1 MGRGAGGPRTVGAS
15 RGALSRGGRS
25 GLTQARRAPS
35 SGSTVTPQVT
45 CGYYGKPNH
54 FENDCWRKSG
64 KCLACG
70 STEHQLANC
79 PNKMKTGDDTQRPEK
94 SASKQTSAGGIRP
107 KVPARV
113 YALDYQQ
120 VPEATEVVEE
130 LESLPPEREI
140 AFKIDVTPG
149 VAPISKTP
157 YQMAPTELKELKL

>member
-130 LESLPPEREI
+130 IVKSGLGNENYWLI
-140 AFKIDVTPG
+140 
-149 VAPISKTP
+149 
-157 YQMAPTELKELKL
+157 